1 MQQGASQRKENPL
14 DMGDLQPPA
23 SPCNALII
31 TRNEQARGSSRLVA
45 LFFIAIC
52 RENSG
57 IQRALD
63 AKVVS
68 NVPQPAEEVLL
79 VE

>member
-1 MQQGASQRKENPL
+1 MS
-14 DMGDLQPPA
+14 
-23 SPCNALII
+23 
-31 TRNEQARGSSRLVA
+31 A

-57 IQRALD
+57 IQSALD